1 MCELLTDMDSELDQ
15 ASLERANIWLIW
27 SHYNVSEW
35 NHAGTVRSVS

>member
-1 MCELLTDMDSELDQ
+1 MCELLTDMDSELNQ

-27 SHYNVSEW
+27 SHYNEW